1 MRKSEVTRRKILEG
15 AAKVFAQ
22 KSFHEATIQ
31 NIADMAGT
39 GKGTIYYYI
48 RRKEDLLISLLTVSW
63 ENLFQEISER
73 FKRSRNA
80 SEKLVGIIEAHMAA
94 LAKRRYLLPL
104 IIEGIVVRDKRLKKL
119 LTSFRRKYL
128 RLIEKVL
135 AAGIECGE
143 FRKVDTHQV
152 AQILFGLTVSYFLQI
167 DFFNEPMDIKLAGQ
181 TIADFILSG
190 VKCH

>member
-48 RRKEDLLISLLTVSW
+48 RRKEDLLIFLLTVGW
-63 ENLFQEISER
+63 ESFFQEISER
-73 FKRSRNA
+73 FERAKNA
-80 SEKLVGIIEAHMAA
+80 REKLSGIIKAHVAA
-94 LAKRRYLLPL
+94 LAKRRSLLPL

-128 RLIEKVL
+128 HLIEEVL
-135 AAGIECGE
+135 AEGIECGE
-143 FRKVDTHQV
+143 FRRVNTHLV
-152 AQILFGLTVSYFLQI
+152 AQILFGLTISYFLQA
-167 DFFNEPMDIKLAGQ
+167 DFFDEPVDVELVSQ
-181 TIADFILSG
+181 TIANFILSG
-190 VKCH
+190 VGCH

>member
-73 FKRSRNA
+73 FKRTRNA
-80 SEKLVGIIEAHMAA
+80 SEKLVGIVEAHMAA

-104 IIEGIVVRDKRLKKL
+104 IIEGILVRDKRLKKL

-128 RLIEKVL
+128 HLIEEVL

-143 FRKVDTHQV
+143 FRRVDTHQV
-152 AQILFGLTVSYFLQI
+152 AQILFGLIVSYFLQT
-167 DFFNEPMDIKLAGQ
+167 DFFNEPMDIELASQ